1 MRFLYR
7 AFDLGESEEGVRSG
21 SRGQADTEEEVVHC
35 EEEQPLQI
43 ALVSTGHFVGVVYL
57 C

>member
-35 EEEQPLQI
+35 EEEQI